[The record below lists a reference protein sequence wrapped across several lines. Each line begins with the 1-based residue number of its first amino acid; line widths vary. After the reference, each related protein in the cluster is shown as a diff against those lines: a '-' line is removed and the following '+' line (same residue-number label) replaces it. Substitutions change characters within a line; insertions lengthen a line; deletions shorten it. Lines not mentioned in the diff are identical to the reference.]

1 MSTEPMT
8 RAFDHSHEKRR
19 VWVAGLG
26 PCVCEHCAKLGD
38 VDAASPEPPSDYVD
52 CPKCDG
58 WAEHV
63 NSGDGSQCPLCD
75 GTGEVRSI
83 VAECWAALW
92 KARERL
98 EVRAR
103 QVANYR
109 RAIKQLQRVYESRD
123 LTAQRFWIELREVRA
138 QRDALW
144 KERDELKAQ
153 LRAALSTTEKQDS

>member
-83 VAECWAALW
+83 VAECWARVSSLESQLVGSQEEN
-92 KARERL
+92 ARL
-98 EVRAR
+98 
-103 QVANYR
+103 
-109 RAIKQLQRVYESRD
+109 
-123 LTAQRFWIELREVRA
+123 
-138 QRDALW
+138 
-144 KERDELKAQ
+144 KERVSRCWLCSHPASHD
-153 LRAALSTTEKQDS
+153 